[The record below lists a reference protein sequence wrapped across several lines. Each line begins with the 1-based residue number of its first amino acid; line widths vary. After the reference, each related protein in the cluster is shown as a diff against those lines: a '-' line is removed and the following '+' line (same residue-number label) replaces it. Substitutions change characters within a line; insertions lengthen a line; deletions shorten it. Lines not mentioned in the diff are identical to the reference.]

1 VDGEAIARAVRR
13 RQVLEALE
21 FERSRE
27 KALTEQLGEVVAEVE
42 GPRVDESAFARMAP
56 DEVALVRRSLESL
69 QPVEDR
75 DEEGFGLGDAL
86 ARLEEE
92 DSSADEEEIPRLERE
107 LVTCRSRQSA
117 LERYL
122 EALDG

>member
-1 VDGEAIARAVRR
+1 VDREATARAVRR

-27 KALTEQLGEVVAEVE
+27 KALTEQLGEVVAEVK

-56 DEVALVRRSLESL
+56 EEVALVRRSLESL
-69 QPVEDR
+69 QPVEDTG
-75 DEEGFGLGDAL
+75 EEGFGLSDAL